1 MPTQWRGWKPRNVA
15 FFVSVIVVV
24 AVAVVMAGRELGVG
38 RQAEAVQT
46 GAAEQGETANQ
57 GAESDLSL
65 TLTRQRAV
73 CETDQNT
80 WEQMV
85 DDDRF
90 VGHGVC
96 ETDQNTW
103 EQMGNYARLNDD
115 GEVETGIISH
125 GFRAENFMPVDWK
138 ISGGTA
144 PYELVIDGMDRNWDG
159 AAFEG
164 NEGNAWV
171 DCLWPT
177 SPAEYF
183 GSGPARYTRR
193 YRSEP
198 QIDSGW
204 KRFSAQVTDANG
216 NVARADAEFYILTTV
231 WADGHTI
238 TPGETYRLKS
248 TIDGPGFTFTAP
260 ANMPMSIGHYAT
272 SNRNDGCSEHVA
284 FRVGDPR
291 VGATLYLCSHTGTGA
306 IRHLPD
312 GSRSSQGEAVTGFYA
327 EHPLNQALS
336 DIVDS
341 IGAYPVGTSE

>member
-1 MPTQWRGWKPRNVA
+1 MQARVRGWKPRNVA
-15 FFVSVIVVV
+15 FFVAVIAVV

-46 GAAEQGETANQ
+46 EAAEQGETANQ
-57 GAESDLSL
+57 SADSDLSL

-73 CETDQNT
+73 CETS
-80 WEQMV
+80 
-85 DDDRF
+85 
-90 VGHGVC
+90 
-96 ETDQNTW
+96 QNTW
-103 EQMGNYARLNDD
+103 EQMGNFARLNDD
-115 GEVETGIISH
+115 GEVETGIVSH
-125 GFRAENFMPVDWK
+125 GFRASNFMPVDWK

-159 AAFEG
+159 EAFEG
-164 NEGNAWV
+164 TEGNAWV

-216 NVARADAEFYILTTV
+216 NMARAEAEFYILTTV
-231 WADGHTI
+231 WSDGHTN

-248 TIDGPGFTFTAP
+248 NIEGSGFTFTAP
-260 ANMPMSIGHYAT
+260 SDMPMQIGDYPT
-272 SNRNDGCSEHVA
+272 SEGSDGCSTHVA

-291 VGATLYLCSHTGTGA
+291 VGATLFLCATTGA
-306 IRHLPD
+306 GDVRHFPD
-312 GSRSSQGEAVTGFYA
+312 GSTSSESTAASSFYA
-327 EHPLNQALS
+327 EHPLNQALT
-336 DIVDS
+336 DIVES
-341 IGAYPVGTSE
+341 IGAYPAGTSE

>member
-1 MPTQWRGWKPRNVA
+1 MQARIRRWKSRNVA
-15 FFVSVIVVV
+15 FFISVIVVV

-46 GAAEQGETANQ
+46 GTAERGATANQ
-57 GAESDLSL
+57 GADSDLSL

-73 CETDQNT
+73 CETS
-80 WEQMV
+80 
-85 DDDRF
+85 
-90 VGHGVC
+90 
-96 ETDQNTW
+96 QNTW
-103 EQMGNYARLNDD
+103 EQMGNFARLNDD

-125 GFRAENFMPVDWK
+125 GFRANDFMPVDWK

-159 AAFEG
+159 EAFEG
-164 NEGNAWV
+164 SEGNAWV

-216 NVARADAEFYILTTV
+216 NVARADAEFYILTAI
-231 WADGHTI
+231 WGDGHTI

-260 ANMPMSIGHYAT
+260 SDMPMWIGYYET
-272 SNRNDGCSEHVA
+272 SSGSDGCSEHIA
-284 FRVGDPR
+284 FKIGDPR
-291 VGATLYLCSHTGTGA
+291 VAATLSLCAQTGAGA
-306 IRHLPD
+306 IRRLPD
-312 GSRSSQGEAVTGFYA
+312 GSTSHEGEAVTGFYA

-341 IGAYPVGTSE
+341 IGVYPAGTSE